1 MHQQAGEFVAV
12 LLHSATATHLMHLST
27 KSYPAHVALGAYYD
41 AIVDLVD
48 KWAEAFQG
56 KYSVIP
62 LTAYPGGFAVQ
73 KDCVGYAET
82 LLKFVKG
89 ARKQL
94 PDDTDLQNIIDEIVG
109 QYLSAIYKLKFLA

>member
-27 KSYPAHVALGAYYD
+27 KSYAEHVGLGAYYE

-48 KWAEAFQG
+48 KWAEAYQG

-73 KDCVGYAET
+73 KDCVNYAET

-94 PDDTDLQNIIDEIVG
+94 PDDSDLQNIIDEIVSEISS
-109 QYLSAIYKLKFLA
+109 LLYKCKTFK